1 MQTEKTSARR
11 QPGAFI
17 GYIPGGDPERV
28 TKVAPTPFPRVH
40 VPDTPQST
48 IQHQRSPRSRLPT
61 TERQMQVMRLV
72 GFAATAKWTV
82 QSVLECPNGR
92 ALAVSDGRFYLPG
105 LIYHYFTP
113 MSND

>member
-1 MQTEKTSARR
+1 
-11 QPGAFI
+11 
-17 GYIPGGDPERV
+17 
-28 TKVAPTPFPRVH
+28 
-40 VPDTPQST
+40 
-48 IQHQRSPRSRLPT
+48 
-61 TERQMQVMRLV
+61 MQVMRLV

-82 QSVLECPNGR
+82 QSVLECPKGR